1 MPDALTPVFVG
12 LRSGLHLLVV
22 GLSAVVVVRALVVPA
37 DAPVAVTGLTAAFL
51 AVYSGGGMLRRA
63 AASARADRL
72 WLGALLAV
80 WIGLLV
86 LVPEAAYLA
95 FPLFFLCLHLVP
107 RPWSIVVVVAVAGV
121 SIVGLAVRAGW
132 TVAGVLGPLIGAGV
146 AILIGLGYQ
155 ALAREAR
162 EREALMTQL
171 LATRGQLART
181 ERAAGAA
188 DERARLAREIHDTVA
203 QGLSSI
209 QLLLHAA
216 ERADPVGPGAAHI
229 RLARETAATGLAET
243 RRFVRELTPP
253 ALDDGDLAGAL
264 RRLAAA
270 SWTGVEI
277 EVRAASTAGLS
288 MATQTALLRIA
299 QGALANVQQH
309 AHAEHVVV
317 SVERTPGAVRL
328 TVSDDGAGFDVDAAA
343 ITQGANG
350 DSFGLRAM
358 RDRVDQLGGDLHVT
372 SSDAGTTVAV
382 ELPLAP
388 S

>member
-37 DAPVAVTGLTAAFL
+37 EAPVAVVGLTAAFL
-51 AVYSGGGMLRRA
+51 AVYSGGGVLRRA
-63 AASARADRL
+63 AGNAGADLL
-72 WLGALLAV
+72 WLGVLLTLWMVLLA
-80 WIGLLV
+80 

-107 RPWSIVVVVAVAGV
+107 RPWSLVVVVVVTGV
-121 SIVGLAVRAGW
+121 SVVGLAARGGW

-146 AILIGLGYQ
+146 AVLIGLGYQ

-171 LATRGQLART
+171 LATQGRLART

-216 ERADPVGPGAAHI
+216 ERADPAGPGSAHI
-229 RLARETAATGLAET
+229 RLARETAASGLAET

-264 RRLAAA
+264 RRLAAR
-270 SWTGVEI
+270 SWTGVEV
-277 EVRAASTAGLS
+277 EVRAASTTGLP

-299 QGALANVQQH
+299 QGALANVEQH
-309 AHAEHVVV
+309 ADATHVVV

-328 TVSDDGAGFDVDAAA
+328 TVSDDGRGFDVEAAA
-343 ITQGANG
+343 VAQASGG

-358 RDRVDQLGGDLHVT
+358 RDRVDQLGGTLQVT
-372 SSDAGTTVAV
+372 SSEAGTAVTV
-382 ELPLAP
+382 ELPVAP